1 MKTSK
6 FNQPAFLIGICGIAI
21 SLTGCTSSTSSPE
34 TTTMVETTTAVI
46 NSKLEIASEEYAD
59 LAEKCLDIFTQFD
72 FDAWATMLSDD
83 VEYHFPDG
91 DKGTRTTLVGKE
103 AVVKWWK
110 NWKETSGIESMTYK
124 DHSEIPIN
132 SKTVSSYTGLSGVTV
147 LSYFSN
153 ELVFNGNPVNIRM
166 NMAIHFNSDKK
177 IDRFYAY
184 YDRTKIIEAMKKN
197 ILAAGN

>member
-6 FNQPAFLIGICGIAI
+6 FNEPAFLVGICMIAI
-21 SLTGCTSSTSSPE
+21 LFTGCTSSTSSPE
-34 TTTMVETTTAVI
+34 AVSTPETTTTVV
-46 NSKLEIASEEYAD
+46 NSKFEIASEEYAD
-59 LAEKCLDIFTQFD
+59 LAVKAQESFTKFD
-72 FDAWATMLSDD
+72 YDNWATMLADD

-110 NWKETSGIESMTYK
+110 NWKETSGIQSMTYN
-124 DHSEIPIN
+124 DHTEIPIN
-132 SKTVSSYTGLSGVTV
+132 SKIVSPYTGLSGVTV
-147 LSYFSN
+147 LSYYSN
-153 ELVFNGNPVNIRM
+153 ESVFSGTTTNLRM
-166 NMAIHFNSDKK
+166 NMVIHFNSDKK
-177 IDRFYAY
+177 IDRFYGY